1 MKITMLGTG
10 HAVVTKCYNTCFT
23 IEENGSHFLV
33 DAGGG
38 NSILRILE
46 EKKISLLSIH
56 DIFVSH
62 AHTDHMLGVIW
73 VLRLIGHMIMAGKY
87 EGELN
92 VYCHKE
98 LAHAVETICGFT
110 LPGKVME
117 EFGRRIR
124 FVAVEDRECHDIL
137 GRKVMFFDIH
147 SKKEKQFGF
156 VMNLSAIEEKTI
168 ADVSKQNTCEPN
180 IEEQNIESEKRLV
193 FCGDEPLNETV
204 EELAQDAEWMMHEA
218 FCLYEDR
225 EIFKPYEKHHS
236 TAKDASELAERLHV
250 KNLVLYHTED
260 SKLAMRKELY
270 TAEGGRSFGG
280 NLFVPDDGEVIII

>member
-23 IEENGSHFLV
+23 IEENGEYFLV

-38 NSILRILE
+38 NGILKILQE
-46 EKKISLLSIH
+46 EKISFCSIH

-73 VLRLIGHMIMAGKY
+73 VLRMIGHMIVAGKY
-87 EGELN
+87 EGELR

-98 LAHAVETICGFT
+98 LAVAIETICGFT
-110 LPGKVME
+110 LPKKVME
-117 EFGRRIR
+117 QFGKQIR
-124 FVAVEDRECHDIL
+124 MIALEDRDTYEVL
-137 GRKVMFFDIH
+137 GREVIFFDID

-156 VMNLSAIEEKTI
+156 VMEIQAVETQG
-168 ADVSKQNTCEPN
+168 VSGEHQ
-180 IEEQNIESEKRLV
+180 QVEKRLV
-193 FCGDEPLNETV
+193 FCGDEPLNEKLND
-204 EELAQDAEWMMHEA
+204 LAAGCDWMMHEA

-236 TAKDASELAERLHV
+236 TAKDASELAEQLGI
-250 KNLVLYHTED
+250 KNLILYHTED
-260 SKLAMRKELY
+260 SNLEKRKKCY
-270 TAEGGRSFGG
+270 TEEGKQYFSG
-280 NLFVPDDGEVIII
+280 NLFVPDDREVIELV

>member
-23 IEENGSHFLV
+23 MEENGEYFLV

-38 NSILRILE
+38 NGILRILQE
-46 EKKISLLSIH
+46 ENISLFSIH

-73 VLRLIGHMIMAGKY
+73 VLRMIGHMIAAGKY
-87 EGELN
+87 EGELR

-98 LAHAVETICGFT
+98 LAVAIETICGFT
-110 LPGKVME
+110 LPKKVME
-117 EFGRRIR
+117 QFGKQIR
-124 FVAVEDRECHDIL
+124 MIPLEDRDVYQVL
-137 GRKVMFFDIH
+137 GREVTFFDID

-156 VMNLSAIEEKTI
+156 VMKIQDAKMQELPG
-168 ADVSKQNTCEPN
+168 QNQLT
-180 IEEQNIESEKRLV
+180 EKRLI
-193 FCGDEPLNETV
+193 FCGDEPLNEKLHD
-204 EELAQDAEWMMHEA
+204 LAAGCDWMMHEA

-236 TAKDASELAERLHV
+236 TAKDASELAACLGV
-250 KNLVLYHTED
+250 KNLILYHTED
-260 SKLAMRKELY
+260 SNLDKRKELY
-270 TAEGGRSFGG
+270 TSEGRKYFTG
-280 NLFVPDDGEVIII
+280 NLFVPDDREVIELTETT

>member
-1 MKITMLGTG
+1 MKLTMLGTG

-38 NSILRILE
+38 NGILKILE
-46 EKKISLLSIH
+46 EEKISLLSIH

-73 VLRLIGHMIMAGKY
+73 VLRLIGHMIVAGKY
-87 EGELN
+87 EGELR

-98 LAHAVETICGFT
+98 LATAIETICGFT
-110 LPGKVME
+110 LPAKVMDV
-117 EFGRRIR
+117 FGKRIR
-124 FVAVEDRECHDIL
+124 FIPVEDRETHQVL
-137 GRKVMFFDIH
+137 GKEVMFFDIH

-156 VMNLSAIEEKTI
+156 VMKLQSEAGETETQKEK
-168 ADVSKQNTCEPN
+168 Q
-180 IEEQNIESEKRLV
+180 LV
-193 FCGDEPLNETV
+193 FCGDEPLNEELT
-204 EELAQDAEWMMHEA
+204 ELADDAEWMLHEA

-236 TAKDASELAERLHV
+236 TALDAAKLAQRLHV
-250 KNLVLYHTED
+250 KNLILYHTED
-260 SKLAMRKELY
+260 TKLAMRKALY
-270 TAEGGRSFGG
+270 TAEGSKGFSG
-280 NLFVPDDGEVIII
+280 NLFVPDDREAIELL